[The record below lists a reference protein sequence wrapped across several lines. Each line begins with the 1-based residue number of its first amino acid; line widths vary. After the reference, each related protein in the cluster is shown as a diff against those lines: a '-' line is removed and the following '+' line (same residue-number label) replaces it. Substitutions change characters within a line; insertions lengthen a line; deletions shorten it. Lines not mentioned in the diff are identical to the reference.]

1 MANLETI
8 EALKADFSATGPHA
22 ISANGQ
28 QKITGPRLNA
38 VLNNIIDTLVYV
50 LGSGGGGSS
59 ELVEVEEDGFYVVD
73 PYLNIGV
80 SITSEGVLAYGVP
93 SVEIVED

>member
-50 LGSGGGGSS
+50 LGSGGGSS

-73 PYLNIGV
+73 PDLNIGV